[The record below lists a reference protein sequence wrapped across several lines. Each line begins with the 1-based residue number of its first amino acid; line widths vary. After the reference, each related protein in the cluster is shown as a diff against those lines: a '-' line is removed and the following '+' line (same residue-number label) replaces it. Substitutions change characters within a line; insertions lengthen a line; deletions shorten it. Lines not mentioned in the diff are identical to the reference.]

1 MIPMTKH
8 NKIAFTTIPFCY
20 LAKDKYIN
28 KKGILPTYGHKK
40 ALHWQ
45 RFRKADLSI
54 TLKWV

>member
-1 MIPMTKH
+1 MTKH

-45 RFRKADLSI
+45 RFWKADLSI